1 MFYDGRL
8 VTLLAMLDSGSH
20 CALNLCLEH
29 LALKQNLK
37 PRRRDKT
44 WCPSISPVFGGLGQL
59 VLRLLVLSLHA
70 QHEAPTP
77 QLRLRLLQLVG
88 QVKDLTRCVV
98 CILQKCR
105 QKRVVQRPSA
115 WDWSNVCVCMY
126 VYMYVCVCVQMLMQ
140 MLMQQLPSIHLCHT
154 TGYIIPSLLWEEFE
168 MCICFA
174 TEFDHP
180 EVTLCG

>member
-1 MFYDGRL
+1 MGKGPNDQLTNARRTTKYVLRWAACDIISNAGL
-8 VTLLAMLDSGSH
+8 WITLCTEPLSG
-20 CALNLCLEH
+20 AFGTE
-29 LALKQNLK
+29 AKLKTK
-37 PRRRDKT
+37 AEDKT

-115 WDWSNVCVCMY
+115 WDWSNVCVCVCMY
-126 VYMYVCVCVQMLMQ
+126 TCMCVCVCR
-140 MLMQQLPSIHLCHT
+140 C
-154 TGYIIPSLLWEEFE
+154 
-168 MCICFA
+168 
-174 TEFDHP
+174 
-180 EVTLCG
+180 